1 MAYVIVRERIRE
13 LDEKDTS
20 WYTLFV
26 SSDIE
31 KAKKFLEE
39 VDIYEYET
47 DLHLCVIPFD
57 EPLDIIFWKKYIVK
71 TRKLKTDFKITFRE

>member
-1 MAYVIVRERIRE
+1 MAYAVVRERVRE

-26 SSDIE
+26 SSDLE

-39 VDIYEYET
+39 IDIYEYET

-57 EPLDIIFWKKYIVK
+57 EPLDIVFWKKYIVK

>member
-1 MAYVIVRERIRE
+1 MAYLVVREWTHD
-13 LDEKDTS
+13 LDKNDTS
-20 WYTLFV
+20 WYTLFA
-26 SSDIE
+26 SSDLE

-57 EPLDIIFWKKYIVK
+57 EPLDIVFWKKYIVK

>member
-1 MAYVIVRERIRE
+1 MAYVIVRERVCE

-57 EPLDIIFWKKYIVK
+57 EPLDIVFWKKYIVK